1 MKRSFGKNPS
11 QIHLNLWDGNR
22 VPVSGSALIEVQA
35 KEGKKKRNSNLK
47 QKQID
52 PKERELFKETH
63 AYAQILAYAAKK
75 ELTSNKVTFMVTS
88 VLDQATI
95 LPSEFE
101 ASRPVKNIQLADFFI
116 WKDSKEGSDYWSE
129 VSLTL
134 GAPKHETI

>member
-11 QIHLNLWDGNR
+11 QIQMNLWDGNR
-22 VPVSGSALIEVQA
+22 VPVSGSTLNEGN
-35 KEGKKKRNSNLK
+35 EGKKKRNSNLK

-88 VLDQATI
+88 VLDQATV

-101 ASRPVKNIQLADFFI
+101 ASRLVKNIQLADFFI